1 MNIKDVA
8 EKSGF
13 SITTVSRVLNNPE
26 AVSKKTRE
34 KILKVM
40 EELNYT
46 PNWFARNLQTSKANV
61 IAMMIPDTL
70 EQSNM
75 EITQGV
81 ENIAR
86 QNKYSIILCN
96 TEYDRNIELE
106 YIDTLVQRKID
117 GLILVSSTLNSDDI
131 SKLKLH
137 KTPFLFIGKTD
148 HNENETIVYTNY
160 DTATEEAID
169 HLAELGRKKIAVIL
183 SEHPESINAEKL
195 KGYKTSIEKRGLKY
209 DPSYIR
215 KSKNTIEGGYVSTSK
230 LLAKED
236 RPDAIFASTD
246 TIAFGVIERMK
257 QDDLTPKDLAV
268 IGYDDLDVGT
278 VIEPKLTT
286 ITKPSYRMGLTAAR
300 LLFDIIEDKSLLDS
314 PQAIMI
320 KSRLKIRKSCGNEKR
335 LKEIW

>member
-169 HLAELGRKKIAVIL
+169 HLADLGRKK
-183 SEHPESINAEKL
+183 
-195 KGYKTSIEKRGLKY
+195 
-209 DPSYIR
+209 
-215 KSKNTIEGGYVSTSK
+215 
-230 LLAKED
+230 
-236 RPDAIFASTD
+236 
-246 TIAFGVIERMK
+246 
-257 QDDLTPKDLAV
+257 
-268 IGYDDLDVGT
+268 
-278 VIEPKLTT
+278 
-286 ITKPSYRMGLTAAR
+286 
-300 LLFDIIEDKSLLDS
+300 
-314 PQAIMI
+314 
-320 KSRLKIRKSCGNEKR
+320 
-335 LKEIW
+335 

>member
-26 AVSKKTRE
+26 VVSKKTRE
-34 KILKVM
+34 KILSVM

-46 PNWFARNLQTSKANV
+46 PNWFARNLQTTRAGV
-61 IAMMIPDTL
+61 IGMLIPDTL

-75 EITQGV
+75 EITKGV

-86 QNKYSIILCN
+86 QKKCSIILCS
-96 TEYDRNIELE
+96 TEYDSKIELE

-117 GLILVSSTLNSDDI
+117 GLILVSSTLKNDDI
-131 SKLKLH
+131 SKLKTH
-137 KTPFLFIGKTD
+137 DIPFIFIEKTQY
-148 HNENETIVYTNY
+148 NSSETIVYTNY

-169 HLAELGRKKIAVIL
+169 YLIDQGRENIAVIL
-183 SEHPESINAEKL
+183 SQHPESTNNEKL
-195 KGYKTSIEKRGLKY
+195 EGYKTSLKNHGFKY
-209 DPSYIR
+209 DPSLIIR
-215 KSKNTIEGGYVSTSK
+215 SKNTIEGGYVSTSQLIEK
-230 LLAKED
+230 D
-236 RPDAIFASTD
+236 QIPDAIFAATD
-246 TIAFGVIERMK
+246 TMAFGVIECMK
-257 QDDLTPKDLAV
+257 QNDLTPKELAV

-286 ITKPSYRMGLTAAR
+286 VTKPSYRMGLTAAR
-300 LLFDIIEDKSLLDS
+300 LLFDMIEDKSLLNS

-320 KSRLKIRKSCGNEKR
+320 KSRLKIRKSCGNEER
-335 LKEIW
+335 LREIW

>member
-86 QNKYSIILCN
+86 QIQHN
-96 TEYDRNIELE
+96 TL
-106 YIDTLVQRKID
+106 Q
-117 GLILVSSTLNSDDI
+117 
-131 SKLKLH
+131 H
-137 KTPFLFIGKTD
+137 
-148 HNENETIVYTNY
+148 
-160 DTATEEAID
+160 
-169 HLAELGRKKIAVIL
+169 
-183 SEHPESINAEKL
+183 
-195 KGYKTSIEKRGLKY
+195 
-209 DPSYIR
+209 
-215 KSKNTIEGGYVSTSK
+215 
-230 LLAKED
+230 
-236 RPDAIFASTD
+236 
-246 TIAFGVIERMK
+246 
-257 QDDLTPKDLAV
+257 
-268 IGYDDLDVGT
+268 
-278 VIEPKLTT
+278 
-286 ITKPSYRMGLTAAR
+286 
-300 LLFDIIEDKSLLDS
+300 
-314 PQAIMI
+314 
-320 KSRLKIRKSCGNEKR
+320 
-335 LKEIW
+335 